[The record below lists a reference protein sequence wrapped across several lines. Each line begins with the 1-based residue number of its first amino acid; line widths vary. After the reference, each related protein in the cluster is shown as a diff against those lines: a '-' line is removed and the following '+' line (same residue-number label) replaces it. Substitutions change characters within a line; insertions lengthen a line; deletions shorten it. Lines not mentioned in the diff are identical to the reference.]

1 MKRCVRPTAFAVV
14 MRPVVLLFV
23 MLTSSPLGRADTTT
37 YTYDALGR
45 LRTVTVSG
53 STYAVQ
59 SYDYDAAGNRTLAK
73 SSRAPTV
80 PSSIT
85 VPSSNTTGSYTI
97 SWGTSSGT
105 VTGYELYEATNSGF
119 SGQTNVHSG
128 LATSKVLSGRT
139 TGTYYYRVRTCNT
152 PSDCS
157 DYRVGGNSITVT
169 VTPGQP
175 TSLNYPSTS
184 STGSYTVSWGAST
197 TGVVTAYELYE
208 SASGGWTNVYSGP
221 ATSKLISG
229 KSDGSWYYR
238 VRACNT
244 PTDCSVYQVYPSGG
258 SPITVRL
265 TPSAPASISVPTSST
280 TGSYTISWGAATGT
294 VTGYELY
301 EVTNSSF
308 TGEVLVTGPSS
319 QLNTGI
325 SGKGN
330 GTYYYRV
337 RACNTSTSCSGY
349 APGPNVIT
357 VTLPPAQPTTPL
369 NLRKSPSTGTGSSYS
384 ILWDTSSGP
393 VSYYILEQSSSGGA
407 YSPFPQINHPTT
419 SKSFNQGCGEYTYRV
434 KACSSGGVC
443 SGYSNTTT
451 KRVCTN

>member
-1 MKRCVRPTAFAVV
+1 MAIAFA
-14 MRPVVLLFV
+14 LLPAAV
-23 MLTSSPLGRADTTT
+23 ALSQSTST

-45 LRTVTVSG
+45 LRQVTLSG
-53 STYAVQ
+53 NQTGSQ
-59 SYDYDAAGNRTLAK
+59 SYTYDAAGNRVQTSA
-73 SSRAPTV
+73 SAAPTV
-80 PSSIT
+80 PVSISVPASNVTGAYT
-85 VPSSNTTGSYTI
+85 VAWGASN
-97 SWGTSSGT
+97 GT
-105 VTGYELYEATNSGF
+105 VTAYELYEATNSSF
-119 SGQTNVHSG
+119 SGQVNAYTGSG
-128 LATSKVLSGRT
+128 LNKAFSNKP
-139 TGTYYYRVRTCNT
+139 TGTFYYRVRACNT

-157 DYRVGGNSITVT
+157 DYRVGGNSIAVT

-208 SASGGWTNVYSGP
+208 SSSTAWTNVYSGP

-265 TPSAPASISVPTSST
+265 TPSAPASISVPSTST
-280 TGSYTISWGAATGT
+280 TGSYTINWGAASGT
-294 VTGYELY
+294 VTSYELY
-301 EVTNSSF
+301 EATNSSF
-308 TGEVLVTGPSS
+308 TGEVLAVSWT
-319 QLNTGI
+319 QLFGGI

-337 RACNTSTSCSGY
+337 RACNTPTSCSGY

-357 VTLPPAQPTTPL
+357 VTLPPAQPTIPL
-369 NLRKSPSTGTGSSYS
+369 NLRKSPSTGTGNIYS
-384 ILWDTSSGP
+384 ILWDASSGP

-407 YSPFPQINHPTT
+407 YSAFPQINHPTT

-451 KRVCTN
+451 KRVCNN